1 LAESFATRLAS
12 QQSPSSSE
20 ASRALQSSTM
30 ALGLST
36 ISKDQVSADLY
47 LADLAR
53 QIAEFISDDRRAIL
67 TREGGVITLVDLW
80 AMYNRARGIDLISP
94 TDMERAAGLFEK
106 LKLPVRLRR
115 FKSGLL
121 VVQEAGHT
129 DEATVKKIMSWMGA
143 PKIRDA
149 TEAAKTGDWGRA
161 VTALEAAEKFRWS
174 VGVASEELE
183 MAEEKGW
190 LCREVG
196 VEGVRFWVN
205 FMTPAAG
212 YLGYTC

>member
-1 LAESFATRLAS
+1 
-12 QQSPSSSE
+12 
-20 ASRALQSSTM
+20 M
-30 ALGLST
+30 
-36 ISKDQVSADLY
+36 
-47 LADLAR
+47 
-53 QIAEFISDDRRAIL
+53 
-67 TREGGVITLVDLW
+67 ITLVDLW

-94 TDMERAAGLFEK
+94 TDLEKAAGLFEK

-129 DEATVKKIMSWMGA
+129 DEATVRKVMAWMGA
-143 PKIRDA
+143 PEIRDPV
-149 TEAAKTGDWGRA
+149 EAARAGDWGRA
-161 VTALEAAEKFRWS
+161 VTALEAAEKFGWS

-196 VEGVRFWVN
+196 VEGIRFWVN
-205 FMTPAAG
+205 FMTDPAAG
-212 YLGYTC
+212 VVL